1 MGILNLTPDSF
12 YDGGKYVDNDSALQ
26 HAAEML
32 AEGADII
39 DIGGMSSKP
48 VPPLFPQ
55 MWKLCGCF
63 LLLRPFE
70 SALPN
75 AIISIDTIHAAT
87 AKAAIE
93 AGASIV
99 NDISGGDYDKTM
111 RSTVAKLG
119 VPFIAMHMRGT
130 PETMQSLTHY
140 EELVTEVYNDLQEK
154 LLQCK
159 AAGIKDVI
167 LDPGFGFAKTVEQ
180 NFILLNQLNV
190 FKTLQVPLLAGLSR
204 KSMVTKTLHI
214 SKEEALNGSTVLNTI
229 ALMNGANILRV
240 HDVKQ
245 AKEAVQL
252 FCRTQ
257 PNYLESNKI
266 GILKI
271 FFIVNQR

>member
-26 HAAEML
+26 RVADML
-32 AEGADII
+32 AEGVDII

-48 VPPLFPQ
+48 GAAIIRSDVETLRVIPVIKAIHSAFP
-55 MWKLCGCF
+55 K
-63 LLLRPFE
+63 
-70 SALPN
+70 AL
-75 AIISIDTIHAAT
+75 ISIDTIHTPT
-87 AKAAIE
+87 AKAAVE

-111 RSTVAKLG
+111 LSTVAKLG

-140 EELVTEVYNDLQEK
+140 EDIVDDVYFDLKEK

-180 NFILLNQLNV
+180 NFTLLHQLNV
-190 FKTLQVPLLAGLSR
+190 FKTLQAPLLVGLSR
-204 KSMVTKTLHI
+204 KSMVTKTLHL
-214 SKEEALNGSTVLNTI
+214 SKEEALNGTTVLNTI

-245 AKEAVQL
+245 AKEAVLL
-252 FCRTQ
+252 FCA
-257 PNYLESNKI
+257 LNKTA
-266 GILKI
+266 
-271 FFIVNQR
+271 

>member
-26 HAAEML
+26 HAAEMI

-39 DIGGMSSKP
+39 DIGGMSSKSGATIIPADVETLRVIP
-48 VPPLFPQ
+48 VIKAIHSAFP
-55 MWKLCGCF
+55 K
-63 LLLRPFE
+63 
-70 SALPN
+70 AL
-75 AIISIDTIHAAT
+75 ISIDTIHAST
-87 AKAAIE
+87 AKAAV
-93 AGASIV
+93 ATGASIV
-99 NDISGGDYDKTM
+99 NDISGGDYDKAM
-111 RSTVAKLG
+111 FSTVAKLG

-140 EELVTEVYNDLQEK
+140 EDVVDDVYFDLKEK

-180 NFILLNQLNV
+180 NFTLLHKFEV
-190 FKTLQVPLLAGLSR
+190 FKTLQVALLAGLSR
-204 KSMVTKTLHI
+204 KSMITKTLHL
-214 SKEEALNGSTVLNTI
+214 SKEEALNGTTVLNSI

-245 AKEAVQL
+245 AKEAVLL
-252 FCRTQ
+252 FCA
-257 PNYLESNKI
+257 LNKTA
-266 GILKI
+266 
-271 FFIVNQR
+271 

>member
-26 HAAEML
+26 HVAEML

-48 VPPLFPQ
+48 GATIIPADVET
-55 MWKLCGCF
+55 
-63 LLLRPFE
+63 LRVLPVINAIRE
-70 SALPN
+70 TLPN

-87 AKAAIE
+87 AKTAIE

-111 RSTVAKLG
+111 LSTVAKLG

-140 EELVTEVYNDLQEK
+140 EEVVTEVYNDLQEK

-252 FCRTQ
+252 FVA
-257 PNYLESNKI
+257 L
-266 GILKI
+266 
-271 FFIVNQR
+271 NQTT

>member
-1 MGILNLTPDSF
+1 MILNCNGQLLDLSTPKVMGILNLTPDSF

-26 HAAEML
+26 HAAEMI

-39 DIGGMSSKP
+39 DIGGMSSKQGATIIPADVETLRVIP
-48 VPPLFPQ
+48 VIKAIHSAFP
-55 MWKLCGCF
+55 K
-63 LLLRPFE
+63 
-70 SALPN
+70 AL
-75 AIISIDTIHAAT
+75 ISIDTIHATT
-87 AKAAIE
+87 ANAAVE

-99 NDISGGDYDKTM
+99 NDISGGDYDKAM
-111 RSTVAKLG
+111 FSTVAKLG

-140 EELVTEVYNDLQEK
+140 EEVVTEVYNDLKEK

-167 LDPGFGFAKTVEQ
+167 LDPGFGFAKTVGQ

-190 FKTLQVPLLAGLSR
+190 FNTLQVPLLAGLSR

-214 SKEEALNGSTVLNTI
+214 SKEEALNGTTVLNTI
-229 ALMNGANILRV
+229 AIINGANILRV

-245 AKEAVQL
+245 AKEAAQL
-252 FCRTQ
+252 FCALHQTA
-257 PNYLESNKI
+257 
-266 GILKI
+266 
-271 FFIVNQR
+271 

>member
-26 HAAEML
+26 RAAEMI
-32 AEGADII
+32 AEGVDII

-48 VPPLFPQ
+48 GAAIIPPDVETLRVIPVIQALHQTFP
-55 MWKLCGCF
+55 K
-63 LLLRPFE
+63 
-70 SALPN
+70 AL
-75 AIISIDTIHAAT
+75 ISIDTLHATT

-93 AGASIV
+93 AGASMV
-99 NDISGGDYDKTM
+99 NDISGGDYDRTM
-111 RSTVAKLG
+111 RSTVADLG

-140 EELVTEVYNDLQEK
+140 EDVVNDVYSDLKEK
-154 LLQCK
+154 LFQCK
-159 AAGIKDVI
+159 AAGIKDVV

-180 NFILLNQLNV
+180 NFSLLQKLEV

-204 KSMVTKTLHI
+204 KSMITKTLHI
-214 SKEEALNGSTVLNTI
+214 TKEKALNGTTILNTM

-245 AKEAVQL
+245 AKEAVLL
-252 FCRTQ
+252 FSA
-257 PNYLESNKI
+257 LNKTA
-266 GILKI
+266 
-271 FFIVNQR
+271 

>member
-26 HAAEML
+26 RAQEIL

-48 VPPLFPQ
+48 GAFIIPPDVESLRVVPVI
-55 MWKLCGCF
+55 KAI
-63 LLLRPFE
+63 RE
-70 SALPN
+70 ALPN
-75 AIISIDTIHAAT
+75 AIISIDTIHAPT
-87 AKAAIE
+87 AKAAVE
-93 AGASIV
+93 AGACIV
-99 NDISGGDYDKTM
+99 NDISGGDYDKSM
-111 RSTVAKLG
+111 RATVAKLG

-130 PETMQSLTHY
+130 PETMQSLTTY
-140 EELVTEVYNDLQEK
+140 ENVIEDIFSDLKEK

-180 NFILLNQLNV
+180 NFSLLNKMKV
-190 FKTLQVPLLAGLSR
+190 FKILQTPLLAGLSR
-204 KSMVTKTLHI
+204 KSMITKTLHV
-214 SKEEALNGSTVLNTI
+214 SKEEALNGTTVLNTI

-245 AKEAVQL
+245 AKEAVLL
-252 FCRTQ
+252 FCA
-257 PNYLESNKI
+257 LNKTA
-266 GILKI
+266 
-271 FFIVNQR
+271 

>member
-26 HAAEML
+26 HAAEMI

-48 VPPLFPQ
+48 GATIIPADVET
-55 MWKLCGCF
+55 
-63 LLLRPFE
+63 LRVLPVINAIRE
-70 SALPN
+70 TLPN

-87 AKAAIE
+87 AKTAIE

-111 RSTVAKLG
+111 LSTVAKLG

-140 EELVTEVYNDLQEK
+140 EEVVTEVYNDLQEK

-252 FCRTQ
+252 FVA
-257 PNYLESNKI
+257 L
-266 GILKI
+266 
-271 FFIVNQR
+271 NQTT

>member
-1 MGILNLTPDSF
+1 MILNCNGQLLDLSTPKVMGILNLTPDSF

-26 HAAEML
+26 HAAEMI

-39 DIGGMSSKP
+39 DIGGMSSKSGATIIPADVETLRVIP
-48 VPPLFPQ
+48 VIKAIHSAFP
-55 MWKLCGCF
+55 K
-63 LLLRPFE
+63 
-70 SALPN
+70 AL
-75 AIISIDTIHAAT
+75 ISIDTIHATT
-87 AKAAIE
+87 ANAAVE

-99 NDISGGDYDKTM
+99 NDISGGDYDKAM
-111 RSTVAKLG
+111 FSTVAKLG

-140 EELVTEVYNDLQEK
+140 EEVVTEVYNDLKEK

-167 LDPGFGFAKTVEQ
+167 LDPGFGFAKTVGQ

-190 FKTLQVPLLAGLSR
+190 FNTLQVPLLAGLSR

-214 SKEEALNGSTVLNTI
+214 SKEEALNGTTVLNTI
-229 ALMNGANILRV
+229 ALINGANILRV

-252 FCRTQ
+252 FCALHQTA
-257 PNYLESNKI
+257 
-266 GILKI
+266 
-271 FFIVNQR
+271 

>member
-1 MGILNLTPDSF
+1 
-12 YDGGKYVDNDSALQ
+12 
-26 HAAEML
+26 
-32 AEGADII
+32 
-39 DIGGMSSKP
+39 
-48 VPPLFPQ
+48 
-55 MWKLCGCF
+55 
-63 LLLRPFE
+63 
-70 SALPN
+70 
-75 AIISIDTIHAAT
+75 
-87 AKAAIE
+87 
-93 AGASIV
+93 
-99 NDISGGDYDKTM
+99 
-111 RSTVAKLG
+111 
-119 VPFIAMHMRGT
+119 MRGT

-252 FCRTQ
+252 FCALHQ
-257 PNYLESNKI
+257 MA
-266 GILKI
+266 
-271 FFIVNQR
+271 

>member
-26 HAAEML
+26 HVAEML

-39 DIGGMSSKP
+39 DIGGMSSKQGATIIPADVETLRVIP
-48 VPPLFPQ
+48 VIKAIHSAFP
-55 MWKLCGCF
+55 K
-63 LLLRPFE
+63 
-70 SALPN
+70 AL
-75 AIISIDTIHAAT
+75 ISIDTIHATT
-87 AKAAIE
+87 AKAAVA

>member
-26 HAAEML
+26 HAAEMI

-39 DIGGMSSKP
+39 DIGGMSSKSGATIIPADVETLRVLP
-48 VPPLFPQ
+48 VINAI
-55 MWKLCGCF
+55 
-63 LLLRPFE
+63 RE
-70 SALPN
+70 TLPN

-87 AKAAIE
+87 AKTAIE

-111 RSTVAKLG
+111 LSTVAKLG

-140 EELVTEVYNDLQEK
+140 EEVVTEVYNDLQEK

-252 FCRTQ
+252 FVA
-257 PNYLESNKI
+257 L
-266 GILKI
+266 
-271 FFIVNQR
+271 NQTT

>member
-26 HAAEML
+26 HAAEMI

-39 DIGGMSSKP
+39 DIGGMSSKSGATIIPADVETLRVIP
-48 VPPLFPQ
+48 VIKAIHSAFP
-55 MWKLCGCF
+55 K
-63 LLLRPFE
+63 
-70 SALPN
+70 AL
-75 AIISIDTIHAAT
+75 ISIDTIHATT
-87 AKAAIE
+87 ANAAVE

-99 NDISGGDYDKTM
+99 NDISGGDYDKAM
-111 RSTVAKLG
+111 FSTVAKLG

-140 EELVTEVYNDLQEK
+140 EEVVTEVYNDLKEK

-167 LDPGFGFAKTVEQ
+167 LDPGFGFAKTVGQ

-190 FKTLQVPLLAGLSR
+190 FNTLQVPLLAGLSR

-214 SKEEALNGSTVLNTI
+214 SKEEALNGTTVLNTI
-229 ALMNGANILRV
+229 ALINGANILRV

-252 FCRTQ
+252 FCALHQTA
-257 PNYLESNKI
+257 
-266 GILKI
+266 
-271 FFIVNQR
+271 